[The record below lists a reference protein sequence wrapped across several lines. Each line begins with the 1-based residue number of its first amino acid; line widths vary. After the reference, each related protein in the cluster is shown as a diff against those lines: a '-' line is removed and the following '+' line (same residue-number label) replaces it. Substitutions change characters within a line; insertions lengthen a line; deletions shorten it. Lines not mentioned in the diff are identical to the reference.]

1 MNVIQPFRRRIIIEA
16 LVKALLIGL
25 IIFGVA
31 MVGVAATYIILHEN
45 ILAICIGAPIA
56 LVLGMSVG
64 IPVFLH
70 AKAMKL
76 KIIQYRLDALGLDE
90 RVTTMAEFRH
100 DKSYVTQV

>member
-1 MNVIQPFRRRIIIEA
+1 MNVIQPFRRRIIWEA
-16 LVKALLIGL
+16 IVKALLISL
-25 IIFGVA
+25 LVVGVA

-56 LVLGMSVG
+56 LVLGILVG

-76 KIIQYRLDALGLDE
+76 KELQYRLDNLGLDE
-90 RVTTMAEFRH
+90 RVITMAEFRH
-100 DKSYVTQV
+100 DKSYVTQI

>member
-16 LVKALLIGL
+16 LVKGLLFGVM
-25 IIFGVA
+25 IFGVA

-76 KIIQYRLDALGLDE
+76 KVLQYRLDSLGLDE

>member
-1 MNVIQPFRRRIIIEA
+1 MNVIQPFRRRIIFEA
-16 LVKALLIGL
+16 VIKALLIGL
-25 IIFGVA
+25 LIFGVA

-56 LVLGMSVG
+56 LVLGISVG

-76 KIIQYRLDALGLDE
+76 KVLQYRLDSLGLDE
-90 RVTTMAEFRH
+90 RVTTMAEFRL

>member
-1 MNVIQPFRRRIIIEA
+1 MNVIQPFRRRIVIEA

-45 ILAICIGAPIA
+45 TLAICIGAPIA
-56 LVLGMSVG
+56 LVLGISVG

-76 KIIQYRLDALGLDE
+76 KILQYRLDSLGLDE